1 MGNTIYFSNKL
12 IKNCYHNCKYKNK
25 MQISAVS
32 KDINEWSGSV
42 LIAGILEGTIKSQ
55 INLFKTI
62 VKDTFLTQKFN
73 DSKFIGKKNQK
84 LSIELMEGKI
94 KKVIFVGLGE
104 AETLRIDDL
113 RKAAS
118 LCTRQVSLYEKKLG
132 IFFPWDAFDPS
143 SAAFAVGEAVRLSS
157 IKDLRFKSNPT
168 ESAPIDEVELIGLD
182 TKITQSAIAEI
193 NPICEGVKFAR
204 ELVSAPPN
212 VLTPH
217 QMAKE
222 AEKLSTDYD
231 LDLKIL
237 DKKECEDQG
246 MGAYLA
252 VAKGSD
258 LEPNFIHLKYSPK
271 TVKHKV
277 VLVGKGLTFDS
288 GGYNLKVGASQIE
301 KMKYDMGGSASVLGT
316 ARAIAELKP
325 SDTEVHFIV
334 AACENMINGSAL
346 HPGDIIKASNGKT
359 IEVNNTDA
367 EGRLT
372 LADALVYACKLKPD
386 AIVDLA
392 TLTGACVI
400 ALGDEIAGL
409 WTDND
414 QLSEQLTKAACKAG
428 EGIWRMPMQDS
439 YKSGIKSSIADLQ
452 NTGPRPGGSITAAL
466 FLKEFVDSRIPWA
479 HIDIAGTC
487 WTEKDRDVNPKGAT
501 GYGVRMLVNWI
512 KELSLNAR

>member
-1 MGNTIYFSNKL
+1 
-12 IKNCYHNCKYKNK
+12 
-25 MQISAVS
+25 MQITAVS
-32 KDINEWSGSV
+32 KEIKDWSGSI
-42 LIAGILEGTIKSQ
+42 LIAGVLEGAIDDQMS
-55 INLFKTI
+55 LFKAI
-62 VKDTFLTQKFN
+62 INENYLRERFRAEKFE
-73 DSKFIGKKNQK
+73 GKKNQN
-84 LSIELMEGKI
+84 LAIELIDGRI
-94 KKVIFVGLGE
+94 KKLIFVGLGQ
-104 AETLRIDDL
+104 AENLLIDDL

-118 LCTRQVSLYEKKLG
+118 TGTRQANNHQGLLG
-132 IFFPWDAFDPS
+132 IFCPWDAFDPS
-143 SAAFAVGEAVRLSS
+143 TAAFAVGEAVILTTL
-157 IKDLRFKSNPT
+157 KDLRFKSDPNEANP
-168 ESAPIDEVELIGLD
+168 IKEVELIGLD
-182 TKITQSAIAEI
+182 PNIVGSVLTEI

-212 VLTPH
+212 FLTP
-217 QMAKE
+217 AKLASE
-222 AEKLSTDYD
+222 AENLATDYD
-231 LDLKIL
+231 LELKIL
-237 DKKECEDQG
+237 DKKECEEQG

-258 LEPNFIHLKYSPK
+258 LAPKFIHLKYTSK
-271 TVKHKV
+271 NAQNKV
-277 VLVGKGLTFDS
+277 VLIGKGLTFDS

-301 KMKYDMGGSASVLGT
+301 KMKYDMGGSASVLGA
-316 ARAIAELKP
+316 ARAVGELKP
-325 SDTEVHFIV
+325 NNIEVHFIV

-372 LADALVYACKLKPD
+372 LADALVYASKLEPD

-409 WTDND
+409 WTDSN
-414 QLSEQLTKAACKAG
+414 QLSEQLIMAAGKAG
-428 EGIWRMPMQDS
+428 EGIWRMPMKDS

-466 FLKEFVDSRIPWA
+466 FLKEFVNSSIPWA

-487 WTEKDRDVNPKGAT
+487 WTEKDRDINPKGAT
-501 GYGVRMLVNWI
+501 GYGVRTLVNWL
-512 KELSLNAR
+512 KDLSFNSN

>member
-1 MGNTIYFSNKL
+1 
-12 IKNCYHNCKYKNK
+12 

-32 KDINEWSGSV
+32 KKINEWSGSV
-42 LIAGILEGTIKSQ
+42 LISGVIEGTVESQ
-55 INLFKTI
+55 INSFKAI
-62 VKDTFLTQKFN
+62 IKDTFLSQRF
-73 DSKFIGKKNQK
+73 DDARFEGKKNQK
-84 LSIELMEGKI
+84 LSIELIEGKI
-94 KKVIFVGLGE
+94 KKVIFIGLGN

-118 LCTRQVSLYEKKLG
+118 IGTRQIFGYERKLG
-132 IFFPWDAFDPS
+132 ILFPWDAFDPS

-157 IKDLRFKSNPT
+157 IKDLRFKS
-168 ESAPIDEVELIGLD
+168 ESKESTPIDEVELIGLD
-182 TKITQSAIAEI
+182 TQTTKSAIAEI
-193 NPICEGVKFAR
+193 NPICEGVRFAR

-212 VLTPH
+212 FLTPN

-222 AEKLSTDYD
+222 AEKLATEYD

-237 DKKECEDQG
+237 DKKECEDQC

-271 TVKHKV
+271 TAKNKV
-277 VLVGKGLTFDS
+277 VLIGKGLTFDS

-301 KMKYDMGGSASVLGT
+301 KMKYDMGGSASVLGA

-325 SDTEVHFIV
+325 NNTEVHFIV

-372 LADALVYACKLKPD
+372 LADALVYACNLKPD

-414 QLSEQLTKAACKAG
+414 ELSEQITLAAGKAG

-439 YKSGIKSSIADLQ
+439 YKSGIQSSIADLQ

-466 FLKEFVDSRIPWA
+466 FLKEFVNSSIPWA

-487 WTEKDRDVNPKGAT
+487 WTEKDRDITPKGAT
-501 GYGVRMLVNWI
+501 GYGVRTLVNWI
-512 KELSLNAR
+512 KELSLNYN

>member
-1 MGNTIYFSNKL
+1 MK
-12 IKNCYHNCKYKNK
+12 
-25 MQISAVS
+25 ISAVS
-32 KDINEWSGSV
+32 KEINEWSGSV
-42 LIAGILEGTIKSQ
+42 LIAGILEGTIESQ
-55 INLFKTI
+55 INLFKGI
-62 VKDTFLTQKFN
+62 IKDTYLSQRFN
-73 DSKFIGKKNQK
+73 DSKFEGKKSQT
-84 LSIELMEGKI
+84 LSIELIEGKI
-94 KKVIFVGLGE
+94 KKLIFVGLGK
-104 AETLRIDDL
+104 AENLRIDDL

-118 LCTRQVSLYEKKLG
+118 IGARQVLGYKKKLG
-132 IFFPWDAFDPS
+132 IFFPWDAFNPS
-143 SAAFAVGEAVRLSS
+143 SAACAVGEAARLAS
-157 IKDLRFKSNPT
+157 IKDLRFKSESKVPT
-168 ESAPIDEVELIGLD
+168 PIDEVELIGLD
-182 TKITQSAIAEI
+182 GKATELALAEI

-212 VLTPH
+212 VLTPY

-222 AEKLSTDYD
+222 AEKLASEYN

-237 DKKECEDQG
+237 DKKECENQG

-258 LEPNFIHLKYSPK
+258 LEPNFIHLKYTPETSAK
-271 TVKHKV
+271 KI
-277 VLVGKGLTFDS
+277 VLIGKGLTFDS

-325 SDTEVHFIV
+325 NNTEVHFII

-414 QLSEQLTKAACKAG
+414 QLSEQLTKAAGKAG

-466 FLKEFVDSRIPWA
+466 FLKEFVNSSIPWA

-487 WTEKDRDVNPKGAT
+487 WTEKDRDITPKGAT
-501 GYGVRMLVNWI
+501 GYGVRTLVNWI
-512 KELSLNAR
+512 KELSLNNN

>member
-1 MGNTIYFSNKL
+1 
-12 IKNCYHNCKYKNK
+12 

-32 KDINEWSGSV
+32 KKINEWSGSV
-42 LIAGILEGTIKSQ
+42 LISGVLEETIESQ
-55 INLFKTI
+55 IDLYKTI
-62 VKDTFLTQKFN
+62 IKDSYLRQRFNNAKFE
-73 DSKFIGKKNQK
+73 GKKGQK
-84 LSIELMEGKI
+84 LSIEIIEGNI
-94 KKVIFVGLGE
+94 KKIVFVGLGK
-104 AETLRIDDL
+104 AENLLIDDL
-113 RKAAS
+113 RKGAS
-118 LCTRQVSLYEKKLG
+118 LGMRQVLGYETKLG
-132 IFFPWDAFDPS
+132 LFFPWDAFDQP
-143 SAAFAVGEAVRLSS
+143 SAAYAVGEAVRLTS
-157 IKDLRFKSNPT
+157 IKDLRFKSKPK
-168 ESAPIDEVELIGLD
+168 ESTQIKQVELIGLER
-182 TKITQSAIAEI
+182 TLVESAISELS
-193 NPICEGVKFAR
+193 PICEGVKFAR
-204 ELVSAPPN
+204 ELVSSPPN
-212 VLTPH
+212 FLTPH

-222 AEKLSTDYD
+222 AEKLANDYD

-237 DKKECEDQG
+237 DKKSCEQEE

-271 TVKHKV
+271 IAKNKV
-277 VLVGKGLTFDS
+277 VLIGKGLTFDS

-301 KMKYDMGGSASVLGT
+301 KMKYDMGGSASVLGA

-325 SDTEVHFIV
+325 SNTEVHFII
-334 AACENMINGSAL
+334 AACENMINGTAM
-346 HPGDIIKASNGKT
+346 HPGDIVKASNGKT

-372 LADALVYACKLKPD
+372 LADALVYACKIEPD
-386 AIVDLA
+386 AIIDLA

-414 QLSEQLTKAACKAG
+414 QLCEQLTRAAAKAG

-439 YKSGIKSSIADLQ
+439 YKSGLKSSIADLQ

-466 FLKEFVDSRIPWA
+466 FLKEFVNSSIPWA

-487 WTEKDRDVNPKGAT
+487 WTEKDRDITPKGAT
-501 GYGVRMLVNWI
+501 GYGVRTLVNWI
-512 KELSLNAR
+512 KELSLNYN

>member
-1 MGNTIYFSNKL
+1 M
-12 IKNCYHNCKYKNK
+12 H
-25 MQISAVS
+25 ISAVS
-32 KDINEWSGSV
+32 KEINEWSGSV
-42 LIAGILEGTIKSQ
+42 LVVGILEGAIESQ
-55 INLFKTI
+55 INSFKTTI
-62 VKDTFLTQKFN
+62 KDTYLCQRFN
-73 DSKFIGKKNQK
+73 DAKFDGQKNQQ
-84 LSIELMEGKI
+84 LSIELTECKI
-94 KKVIFVGLGE
+94 KRIIFLGLGK
-104 AETLRIDDL
+104 AEDLLLEDL

-118 LCTRQVSLYEKKLG
+118 SVIRQVASYESKLG
-132 IFFPWDAFDPS
+132 ISFPWDAFDPS
-143 SAAFAVGEAVRLSS
+143 SAAAAVGEAVRLSP
-157 IKDLRFKSNPT
+157 IKDLRFKSDQKEAT
-168 ESAPIDEVELIGLD
+168 PIKEIELIGLD
-182 TKITQSAIAEI
+182 IKSTELAISEI

-222 AEKLSTDYD
+222 AEKLANNYD

-237 DKKECEDQG
+237 DKKKCEDLG

-258 LEPNFIHLKYSPK
+258 LDPKFIHLKYSSKAPK
-271 TVKHKV
+271 KKI
-277 VLVGKGLTFDS
+277 VLIGKGLTFDS

-301 KMKYDMGGSASVLGT
+301 KMKYDMGGSASVLGA

-325 SDTEVHFIV
+325 NNIEIHFIV
-334 AACENMINGSAL
+334 ASCENMINGSAL
-346 HPGDIIKASNGKT
+346 HPGDIVTASNGKT

-372 LADALVYACKLKPD
+372 LADALVYACKLEPN

-414 QLSEQLTKAACKAG
+414 QLCNQLIKAAGKAG

-466 FLKEFVDSRIPWA
+466 FLKEFVNSSIPWA

-487 WTEKDRDVNPKGAT
+487 WTEKDRDINPKGAT
-501 GYGVRMLVNWI
+501 GYGVRTLVNWI
-512 KELSLNAR
+512 KELSLTSN

>member
-1 MGNTIYFSNKL
+1 
-12 IKNCYHNCKYKNK
+12 

-32 KDINEWSGSV
+32 QEINEWSGSI
-42 LIAGILEGTIKSQ
+42 LIAGVLEGTIEGQ
-55 INLFKTI
+55 INIFRSIIKDTYLFKR
-62 VKDTFLTQKFN
+62 FN
-73 DSKFIGKKNQK
+73 DAKFEGKKSQK
-84 LSIELMEGKI
+84 LSIELIEGKV
-94 KKVIFVGLGE
+94 KKIVFVGLGK
-104 AETLRIDDL
+104 AENLLIDDL
-113 RKAAS
+113 RKATS
-118 LCTRQVSLYEKKLG
+118 IGTRQVSDHESKLG
-132 IFFPWDAFDPS
+132 IFFPWDAFNPS
-143 SAAFAVGEAVRLSS
+143 SAAFAVGEAVRLTS
-157 IKDLRFKSNPT
+157 IKDLRFKSEPQELT
-168 ESAPIDEVELIGLD
+168 SIKEVELIGLD
-182 TKITQSAIAEI
+182 FKVAESAIAEI

-204 ELVSAPPN
+204 ELVSSPPN
-212 VLTPH
+212 FLTPY
-217 QMAKE
+217 QLAKE
-222 AEKLSTDYD
+222 AKKLANDYD
-231 LDLKIL
+231 LNLKIL
-237 DKKECEDQG
+237 DKKDCEKEG

-271 TVKHKV
+271 ITKSKI
-277 VLVGKGLTFDS
+277 VLIGKGLTFDS

-301 KMKYDMGGSASVLGT
+301 KMKYDMGGSASVLGA

-325 SDTEVHFIV
+325 NNTEVHFIV

-346 HPGDIIKASNGKT
+346 HPGDIVKASNGKT

-372 LADALVYACKLKPD
+372 LADALVYACKLQPN

-414 QLSEQLTKAACKAG
+414 QLSEQLTRAAAKAG
-428 EGIWRMPMQDS
+428 EGIWRMPMKDS

-466 FLKEFVDSRIPWA
+466 FLKEFVDSSIPWA

-487 WTEKDRDVNPKGAT
+487 WTEKDRDINPKGAT
-501 GYGVRMLVNWI
+501 GYGVRTLVNWI
-512 KELSLNAR
+512 KELNLRSN

>member
-1 MGNTIYFSNKL
+1 MK
-12 IKNCYHNCKYKNK
+12 
-25 MQISAVS
+25 ISATS
-32 KDINEWSGSV
+32 KAVYEWSGSV
-42 LIAGILEGTIKSQ
+42 LIAGILEGPIESQ
-55 INLFKTI
+55 INLFKTLI
-62 VKDTFLTQKFN
+62 KDTYLKQRFNEAKFE
-73 DSKFIGKKNQK
+73 GKKNQK
-84 LSIELMEGKI
+84 LAIELWEGKI
-94 KKVIFVGLGE
+94 KKIVFVGLGK
-104 AETLRIDDL
+104 AENLRLDDL
-113 RKAAS
+113 RKGAS
-118 LCTRQVSLYEKKLG
+118 IGTRQVFGYGKKLG
-132 IFFPWDAFDPS
+132 IFFPWDAFDSS
-143 SAAFAVGEAVRLSS
+143 SAVCAVGEAVKLSS
-157 IKDLRFKSNPT
+157 LKDLRFKSERNELT
-168 ESAPIDEVELIGLD
+168 AIEEVELIGLD
-182 TKITQSAIAEI
+182 VKSTESAIAEI

-212 VLTPH
+212 FLTPL
-217 QMAKE
+217 QLAKE
-222 AEKLSTDYD
+222 AEKLAIDYD

-237 DKKECEDQG
+237 DQKECEDQS

-258 LEPNFIHLKYSPK
+258 LEPKFIHLKYSPK
-271 TVKHKV
+271 VTKNRI
-277 VLVGKGLTFDS
+277 VLIGKGLTFDS

-301 KMKYDMGGSASVLGT
+301 KMKYDMGGSASVLGA

-325 SDTEVHFIV
+325 NNTEVHFIV
-334 AACENMINGSAL
+334 AACENMINGSAM

-372 LADALVYACKLKPD
+372 LADALVYACKLQPD

-414 QLSEQLTKAACKAG
+414 QLSEQLIKAADQAG
-428 EGIWRMPMQDS
+428 EGIWRMPMRDS
-439 YKSGIKSSIADLQ
+439 YKAGIKSSIADLQ

-466 FLKEFVDSRIPWA
+466 FLKEFVNASIPWA

-487 WTEKDRDVNPKGAT
+487 WTEKDRDITPKGAT
-501 GYGVRMLVNWI
+501 GYGVRTLVNWI
-512 KELSLNAR
+512 KEMSFH

>member
-1 MGNTIYFSNKL
+1 
-12 IKNCYHNCKYKNK
+12 

-32 KDINEWSGSV
+32 KEINEWSGSV
-42 LIAGILEGTIKSQ
+42 LVAGVLEGTIESQ
-55 INLFKTI
+55 VNVFQTI
-62 VKDTFLTQKFN
+62 IKDTYLKERFN
-73 DSKFIGKKNQK
+73 DSQFEGKKSQK
-84 LSIELMEGKI
+84 LSIEIIEGKI
-94 KKVIFVGLGE
+94 KQIVFVGLGK
-104 AETLRIDDL
+104 AENLLIDDL

-118 LCTRQVSLYEKKLG
+118 IGTRQVFGYGRKLG
-132 IFFPWDAFDPS
+132 IFFPWDAFDQS
-143 SAAFAVGEAVRLSS
+143 SAAFAVGEAIRLTS
-157 IKDLRFKSNPT
+157 IKDFRFKSKPEET
-168 ESAPIDEVELIGLD
+168 TQIKEVELIGLD
-182 TKITQSAIAEI
+182 VNATESAIEKI
-193 NPICEGVKFAR
+193 HPICEGVKFAR

-212 VLTPH
+212 FLTP
-217 QMAKE
+217 AALGKE
-222 AEKLSTDYD
+222 AEKLAADYD
-231 LDLKIL
+231 LDLKVL
-237 DKKECEDQG
+237 NKQECEKLG
-246 MGAYLA
+246 MGAYLG

-258 LEPNFIHLKYSPK
+258 LEPSFIHLKYSPK
-271 TVKHKV
+271 TPKNKV
-277 VLVGKGLTFDS
+277 VLIGKGLTFDS

-325 SDTEVHFIV
+325 NNTEVHFIV

-346 HPGDIIKASNGKT
+346 HPGDIVKASNGKT

-372 LADALVYACKLKPD
+372 LADALVYACKLQPN

-414 QLSEQLTKAACKAG
+414 QLSEQISRAANKAG

-466 FLKEFVDSRIPWA
+466 FLKEFVNSSIPWA

-487 WTEKDRDVNPKGAT
+487 WTEKDRDITPKGAT
-501 GYGVRMLVNWI
+501 GYGVRTLVNWI
-512 KELSLNAR
+512 QELNIKN

>member
-1 MGNTIYFSNKL
+1 
-12 IKNCYHNCKYKNK
+12 
-25 MQISAVS
+25 MQISAITG
-32 KDINEWSGSV
+32 KINEWSGSV
-42 LIAGILEGTIKSQ
+42 LIVGVLEGTIKSQ
-55 INLFKTI
+55 INVFKTF
-62 VKDTFLTQKFN
+62 VKDAYLNQKFN
-73 DSKFIGKKNQK
+73 DAKFEGKQNQK
-84 LSIELMEGKI
+84 ISIELIEGQVDKL
-94 KKVIFVGLGE
+94 VFVGLGK
-104 AETLRIDDL
+104 AEHLLIENF

-118 LCTRQVSLYEKKLG
+118 SGIRQVLEHEKKIG
-132 IFFPWDAFDPS
+132 IYFPWDVFET
-143 SAAFAVGEAVRLSS
+143 SAAVFTVGEAVKLSS
-157 IKDLRFKSNPT
+157 LKDLRFKSEKKELQQT
-168 ESAPIDEVELIGLD
+168 KEVELIGLD
-182 TKITQSAIAEI
+182 IKSADLAIGEI
-193 NPICEGVKFAR
+193 NPICKGVQLAR

-212 VLTPH
+212 FLTPS
-217 QMAKE
+217 QLAKE
-222 AEKLSTDYD
+222 AEKLSTDFD

-237 DKKECEDQG
+237 DKNECEKEG

-252 VAKGSD
+252 VAKGSE
-258 LEPNFIHLKYSPK
+258 LEPYFIHLKYSPETIK
-271 TVKHKV
+271 NKV
-277 VLVGKGLTFDS
+277 VLIGKGLTFDS

-301 KMKYDMGGSASVLGT
+301 KMKYDMGGSASVMGA

-325 SDTEVHFIV
+325 DNTEVHFIV

-346 HPGDIIKASNGKT
+346 HPGDILKASNGKT

-372 LADALVYACKLKPD
+372 LADALVYACKLQPD

-414 QLSEQLTKAACKAG
+414 QLSEQITRAASKAG

-439 YKSGIKSSIADLQ
+439 YKAGIKSSIADLQ

-466 FLKEFVDSRIPWA
+466 FLKEFVNSSIPWA

-487 WTEKDRDVNPKGAT
+487 WTEKDRDITPKGAT
-501 GYGVRMLVNWI
+501 GYGVRTLVNWI
-512 KELSLNAR
+512 KELSLKSK

>member
-1 MGNTIYFSNKL
+1 ME
-12 IKNCYHNCKYKNK
+12 
-25 MQISAVS
+25 ISAVS
-32 KDINEWSGSV
+32 QEINEWSGSV
-42 LIAGILEGTIKSQ
+42 LIAGVLEGRIESQ

-62 VKDTFLTQKFN
+62 IKDAYLRQRFN
-73 DSKFIGKKNQK
+73 DEKFEGKKSQR
-84 LSIELMEGKI
+84 LSIELIEGNI
-94 KKVIFVGLGE
+94 KKVIFVGLGK
-104 AETLRIDDL
+104 AENLLLDDL
-113 RKAAS
+113 RKATS
-118 LCTRQVSLYEKKLG
+118 SGTRQVFGCEIKLG
-132 IFFPWDAFDPS
+132 IFFPWDAFNPS
-143 SAAFAVGEAVRLSS
+143 SAAFAVGEAVRLTS
-157 IKDLRFKSNPT
+157 IKDHRFKSEPK
-168 ESAPIDEVELIGLD
+168 ESKSIKEVELIGLD
-182 TKITQSAIAEI
+182 ANVTELAISEI
-193 NPICEGVKFAR
+193 NPICEGVKLAR

-212 VLTPH
+212 FLTPN
-217 QMAKE
+217 QLAKE
-222 AEKLSTDYD
+222 AAKLANDYG

-237 DKKECEDQG
+237 DKKACEKEG

-258 LEPNFIHLKYSPK
+258 LEPSFIHLKYCPK
-271 TVKHKV
+271 NTRNKV
-277 VLVGKGLTFDS
+277 VLIGKGLTFDS

-301 KMKYDMGGSASVLGT
+301 KMKYDMGGSASILGA

-325 SDTEVHFIV
+325 DNTEVHFLV

-346 HPGDIIKASNGKT
+346 HPGDIVKASNGKT

-372 LADALVYACKLKPD
+372 LADALVYACKLQPN

-409 WTDND
+409 WSDND
-414 QLSEQLTKAACKAG
+414 QLYEQLTIAAGKAG

-439 YKSGIKSSIADLQ
+439 YKSGLKSSIADLQ

-466 FLKEFVDSRIPWA
+466 FLKEFVNPSIPWA

-487 WTEKDRDVNPKGAT
+487 WTEKDRDLNPKGAT
-501 GYGVRMLVNWI
+501 GYGVRTLVNWI
-512 KELSLNAR
+512 KELNFKST

>member
-1 MGNTIYFSNKL
+1 
-12 IKNCYHNCKYKNK
+12 
-25 MQISAVS
+25 MQISVVS
-32 KDINEWSGSV
+32 KGISEWSGSV
-42 LIAGILEGTIKSQ
+42 LIVGVLEGTIERQ
-55 INLFKTI
+55 VNLFNTLIKGSL
-62 VKDTFLTQKFN
+62 LTKKFD
-73 DSKFIGKKNQK
+73 DSKFEGKKNQR
-84 LSIELMEGKI
+84 LSIELIDGKI
-94 KKVIFVGLGE
+94 KKIIFVGLGKVE
-104 AETLRIDDL
+104 NLQIDDL

-118 LCTRQVSLYEKKLG
+118 YGTRQILRCEKKLG
-132 IFFPWDAFDPS
+132 ISFPWDNLNAS
-143 SAAFAVGEAVRLSS
+143 LAAFAVGEAVKLTT
-157 IKDLRFKSNPT
+157 IKDLRFKSDPKELT
-168 ESAPIDEVELIGLD
+168 LIKEVELIGLD
-182 TKITQSAIAEI
+182 FKETELALAEI

-212 VLTPH
+212 FLTPH
-217 QMAKE
+217 QLARE
-222 AEKLSTDYD
+222 AEKLSSDYD

-237 DKKECEDQG
+237 GTKDCEALG

-271 TVKHKV
+271 KPKNKI
-277 VLVGKGLTFDS
+277 VLIGKGLTFDS

-325 SDTEVHFIV
+325 NNIEVHFIV
-334 AACENMINGSAL
+334 AACENMINGSAM
-346 HPGDIIKASNGKT
+346 HPGDVVKASNGKT

-372 LADALVYACKLKPD
+372 LADALVYACNLKPN

-414 QLSEQLTKAACKAG
+414 NLSDQLTSAAAKAG

-466 FLKEFVDSRIPWA
+466 FLKEFVNESIPWA

-487 WTEKDRDVNPKGAT
+487 WTEKDRDITPKGAT
-501 GYGVRMLVNWI
+501 GYGVRTLVNWI
-512 KELSLNAR
+512 KELSD

>member
-1 MGNTIYFSNKL
+1 
-12 IKNCYHNCKYKNK
+12 

-32 KDINEWSGSV
+32 KEVNEWSGSV
-42 LIAGILEGTIKSQ
+42 LIVGVLEGTIESQ
-55 INLFKTI
+55 LNLFKTSI
-62 VKDTFLTQKFN
+62 KETYLSQRFN
-73 DSKFIGKKNQK
+73 DAKFEGKKNQK
-84 LSIELMEGKI
+84 LSIEFIEGKI
-94 KKVIFVGLGE
+94 KKVVFVGLGK
-104 AETLRIDDL
+104 AENLLIDDL

-118 LCTRQVSLYEKKLG
+118 IGTRQVLGFERRLG
-132 IFFPWDAFDPS
+132 IFFPWDAFNPS
-143 SAAFAVGEAVRLSS
+143 SAAFAVGEAVRLTSL
-157 IKDLRFKSNPT
+157 KDLRFKSQQT
-168 ESAPIDEVELIGLD
+168 ESSSIEEVELIGLD
-182 TKITQSAIAEI
+182 VKTAELSIAEI

-212 VLTPH
+212 HLTPS
-217 QMAKE
+217 QLAKE
-222 AEKLSTDYD
+222 AKNIATKYD

-237 DKKECEDQG
+237 DKQDCLDEG

-271 TVKHKV
+271 NIKNKV
-277 VLVGKGLTFDS
+277 VLIGKGLTFDS

-301 KMKYDMGGSASVLGT
+301 KMKYDMGGSASVLGA
-316 ARAIAELKP
+316 ARAIGELKP
-325 SDTEVHFIV
+325 SNIEVHFIV

-346 HPGDIIKASNGKT
+346 HPGDVIKASNGKT

-372 LADALVYACKLKPD
+372 LADALVYACKLQPN

-414 QLSEQLTKAACKAG
+414 QLSEELTRAADTAG

-439 YKSGIKSSIADLQ
+439 YKSGLKSSIADLQ

-466 FLKEFVDSRIPWA
+466 FLKEFVNSNIPWA

-487 WTEKDRDVNPKGAT
+487 WTEKDRDITPKGAT
-501 GYGVRMLVNWI
+501 GYGVRTLVNWI
-512 KELSLNAR
+512 KELSFKSN

>member
-1 MGNTIYFSNKL
+1 
-12 IKNCYHNCKYKNK
+12 

-32 KDINEWSGSV
+32 TEINKWSGSV
-42 LIAGILEGTIKSQ
+42 LIAGVLEGTIESQ

-62 VKDTFLTQKFN
+62 IKDTYLTQRFN
-73 DSKFIGKKNQK
+73 DAKFEGKKHQK
-84 LSIELMEGKI
+84 LSVELIDGKI
-94 KKVIFVGLGE
+94 KKIVFVGLGKPKH
-104 AETLRIDDL
+104 LVIDDL

-118 LCTRQVSLYEKKLG
+118 IGTAQVLGHEKKLG
-132 IFFPWDAFDPS
+132 IFLPWDAFDA
-143 SAAFAVGEAVRLSS
+143 SAAAFSVGEAVKLSS
-157 IKDLRFKSNPT
+157 IKDLRFKSDPK
-168 ESAPIDEVELIGLD
+168 ESNSIKEVELIGLD
-182 TKITQSAIAEI
+182 IKVAELAIAEI

-212 VLTPH
+212 FLTPS
-217 QMAKE
+217 QLAQE
-222 AEKLSTDYD
+222 ARKLANEYD

-237 DKKECEDQG
+237 DKKDCEKQG

-258 LEPNFIHLKYSPK
+258 LEPSFIHLKYSPK
-271 TVKHKV
+271 ISKNKI
-277 VLVGKGLTFDS
+277 VLIGKGLTFDS

-301 KMKYDMGGSASVLGT
+301 KMKYDMGGSASVLGA

-325 SDTEVHFIV
+325 SNTEVHFLV

-346 HPGDIIKASNGKT
+346 HPGDIVKASNGKT

-372 LADALVYACKLKPD
+372 LADALVYACKLQPN
-386 AIVDLA
+386 AVVDLA

-414 QLSEQLTKAACKAG
+414 QLSEELTSAAAKAG

-439 YKSGIKSSIADLQ
+439 YKAGIKSSLADLQ
-452 NTGPRPGGSITAAL
+452 NTGPRAGGSITAAL
-466 FLKEFVDSRIPWA
+466 FLKEFVTSSIPWA

-487 WTEKDRDVNPKGAT
+487 WTEKDRDITPKGAT
-501 GYGVRMLVNWI
+501 GYGVRTLVNWI
-512 KELSLNAR
+512 KELSFQSN

>member
-1 MGNTIYFSNKL
+1 MIGAD
-12 IKNCYHNCKYKNK
+12 IK
-25 MQISAVS
+25 
-32 KDINEWSGSV
+32 
-42 LIAGILEGTIKSQ
+42 
-55 INLFKTI
+55 
-62 VKDTFLTQKFN
+62 
-73 DSKFIGKKNQK
+73 
-84 LSIELMEGKI
+84 
-94 KKVIFVGLGE
+94 E
-104 AETLRIDDL
+104 AEL
-113 RKAAS
+113 A
-118 LCTRQVSLYEKKLG
+118 
-132 IFFPWDAFDPS
+132 
-143 SAAFAVGEAVRLSS
+143 
-157 IKDLRFKSNPT
+157 
-168 ESAPIDEVELIGLD
+168 
-182 TKITQSAIAEI
+182 ITEI

-212 VLTPH
+212 FLTPR
-217 QMAKE
+217 QLANEAK
-222 AEKLSTDYD
+222 KLASDYD

-237 DKKECEDQG
+237 DKKDCEKEG

-271 TVKHKV
+271 ISKNKV
-277 VLVGKGLTFDS
+277 VLIGKGLTFDS

-301 KMKYDMGGSASVLGT
+301 KMKYDMGGSASVLGA

-325 SDTEVHFIV
+325 KNTEVHFIV

-346 HPGDIIKASNGKT
+346 HPGDIVTASNGKT

-372 LADALVYACKLKPD
+372 LADALVYACKLQPN

-414 QLSEQLTKAACKAG
+414 QLSEQLTRAADKAG
-428 EGIWRMPMQDS
+428 EGIWRMPMQNS
-439 YKSGIKSSIADLQ
+439 YKSGINSSIADLQ

-466 FLKEFVDSRIPWA
+466 FLKEFVNTSIPWA

-487 WTEKDRDVNPKGAT
+487 WTEKDR
-501 GYGVRMLVNWI
+501 L
-512 KELSLNAR
+512 